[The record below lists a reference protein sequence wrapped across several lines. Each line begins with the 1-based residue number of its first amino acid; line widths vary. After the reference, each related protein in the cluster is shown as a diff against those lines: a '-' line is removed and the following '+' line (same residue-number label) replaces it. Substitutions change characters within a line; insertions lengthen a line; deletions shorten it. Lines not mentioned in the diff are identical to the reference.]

1 MTIPDL
7 IVLAQAKLATL
18 NSAKATATARGD
30 GPRIAELD
38 AEIEETADTLEALRT
53 LT

>member
-7 IVLAQAKLATL
+7 IAMAQAKLATL
-18 NSAKATATARGD
+18 NNAKATATARGD
-30 GPRIAELD
+30 GPQIAEID
-38 AEIEETADTLEALRT
+38 AEIQETTDTIEALRT